1 MWKKYLIKP
10 SRGIR
15 LYVFAISRRLWPH
28 CAIRALRH
36 NHDSFTVK
44 SDKEFEETE
53 KRGFFWQNMHVAVL
67 GDCNQPRAPYTR
79 EYCARLIKIC
89 KCSSE
94 VLLSH
99 EAILRLFFAKTTYEL
114 WCRACML
121 KLNSGSTSRVSRR
134 TISSS
139 WSSHFTQMLED
150 LRPLLVIMLRF
161 FEKAENF
168 FWKIPL
174 F

>member
-53 KRGFFWQNMHVAVL
+53 KRGFFLAK
-67 GDCNQPRAPYTR
+67 Y
-79 EYCARLIKIC
+79 AR
-89 KCSSE
+89 
-94 VLLSH
+94 
-99 EAILRLFFAKTTYEL
+99 
-114 WCRACML
+114 
-121 KLNSGSTSRVSRR
+121 RR
-134 TISSS
+134 T
-139 WSSHFTQMLED
+139 
-150 LRPLLVIMLRF
+150 R
-161 FEKAENF
+161 
-168 FWKIPL
+168 
-174 F
+174 